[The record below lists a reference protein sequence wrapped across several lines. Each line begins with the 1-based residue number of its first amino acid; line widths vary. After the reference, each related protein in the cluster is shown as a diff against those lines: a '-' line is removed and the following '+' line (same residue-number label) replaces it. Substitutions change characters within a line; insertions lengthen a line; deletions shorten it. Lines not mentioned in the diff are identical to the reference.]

1 MQIMPDKPKKIPG
14 PDHPI
19 SIDANPSRVVV
30 TVGGQ
35 VIADTRDALTLRE
48 DSYPA
53 VQYIP
58 RRDVDMAALTR
69 SEHTTIA
76 PTRATLPTTAFRL
89 AGIVPSMRCGLMRPP
104 LKRWRKSGITS
115 PSTRTV
121 STRSA
126 NRRRRPGFGASGR
139 AVRHKAATR
148 SRDDSGLWHTTAYGA
163 LIFDAQVKAGDFV
176 IIPAASSSVG
186 LAAIQISNYAG
197 AIAIALTRTA
207 DKKMHLHEAGA
218 GQAAH

>member
-1 MQIMPDKPKKIPG
+1 MADKPMKIPG

-30 TVGGQ
+30 TVGGR
-35 VIADTRDALTLRE
+35 VIADTRDALSFARTPIRRF
-48 DSYPA
+48 SISP
-53 VQYIP
+53 VGMSIWP
-58 RRDVDMAALTR
+58 RSRAANTR
-69 SEHTTIA
+69 PIA

-104 LKRWRKSGITS
+104 LKRWRKSRITS

-139 AVRHKAATR
+139 AIRHKAATR

-163 LIFDAQVKAGDFV
+163 LIFDAQVKAGEFV
-176 IIPAASSSVG
+176 IVPAASSSVG